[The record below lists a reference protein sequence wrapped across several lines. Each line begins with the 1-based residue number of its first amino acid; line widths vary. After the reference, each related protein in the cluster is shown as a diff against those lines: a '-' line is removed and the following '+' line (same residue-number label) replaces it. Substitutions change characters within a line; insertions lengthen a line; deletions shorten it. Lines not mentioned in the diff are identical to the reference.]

1 MTLKQIFST
10 DDLFHMKKLLLL
22 FPGLFIS
29 VFLYSQN
36 PACTAGVW
44 PTNYEDGV
52 TTLSAIDSSSAGVTS
67 YEWSTGATSSS
78 IDVTTEGVYCVTI
91 TYADGCVATACDTL
105 STDYCW
111 SYASAW
117 LTATGYHVSAY
128 HGPHYL
134 DPTYLWSN
142 GVATSSFTTT
152 VPGTYCVTVTLE
164 NGCTST
170 SCVQVN
176 NPNPP
181 SCSAEIWPVGYENGV
196 TTLSAADSFPAQGSS
211 YLWSTGATTPTIDV
225 TNEGLYCVTITFSNG
240 CVATACDTLLND
252 ECWSYASAWPTLAGM
267 YVSAY
272 ALPNYLDATYLWSNG
287 ETTSGF
293 NTSVEGT
300 YCVTVTRE
308 NGCTSTSCVEAFFP
322 TTSFTVW
329 VAPGDSTNNDPVIA
343 NVYLIEYDSLAGT
356 LMLAYTQQTNSS
368 GLAEFA
374 DIAPG
379 RYLVKAAVVAG
390 TVGFTDFLP
399 TYGSSELFWSNA
411 YRHTV
416 YPFSGNGAYIYLIP
430 GNNPGGPGFIGGLIS
445 EGANVT
451 GGNPQA
457 EFFGEGDPVPGVS
470 IVITLPD
477 GTAVAAAI
485 TNANGEYSFPS
496 LAYGTYIVTI
506 DIPGVAPVSTT
517 ITLSP
522 EQPGFSGVNFNLTES
537 GVVLSAKDVDFE
549 AFAKVSPNPVR
560 DVLQVELTNADGELL
575 LTNVQGQIMQK
586 VAVNAT
592 QMRLSLASLPEGIYL
607 LTARTA
613 KGSQSTR
620 IVKQ

>member
-1 MTLKQIFST
+1 
-10 DDLFHMKKLLLL
+10 MKKLLLL
-22 FPGLFIS
+22 IPGLFIS
-29 VFLYSQN
+29 VFLLAQN
-36 PACTAGVW
+36 PPCLADIW

-52 TTLSAIDSSSAGVTS
+52 TTLSAIDSSSSGITS
-67 YEWSTGATSSS
+67 YEWSTGATTSS
-78 IDVTTEGVYCVTI
+78 IDVTTEGAYCVTI
-91 TYADGCVATACDTL
+91 TYADGCVATDCDTL
-105 STDYCW
+105 SNDNCW
-111 SYASAW
+111 SYASVW
-117 LTATGYHVSAY
+117 PFATGFQVTVYQAPY
-128 HGPHYL
+128 YL
-134 DPTYLWSN
+134 DATYLWSN
-142 GVATSSFTTT
+142 GVTTSSFNTA
-152 VPGTYCVTVTLE
+152 VSGTYCVTVTLE

-170 SCVQVN
+170 ACVEVV
-176 NPNPP
+176 NPNPTY
-181 SCSAEIWPVGYENGV
+181 CIAEVHPISFDDGA
-196 TTLSAADSFPAQGSS
+196 TTLAAVDSAFAPISG

-225 TNEGLYCVTITFSNG
+225 TSEGVYCVTVTYADG
-240 CVATACDTLLND
+240 CVASACDTLLYD
-252 ECWSYASAWPTLAGM
+252 ECWSYASAWPTPTGM

-272 ALPNYLDATYLWSNG
+272 AFPDYLDATYLWSNG
-287 ETTSGF
+287 ATTSGF
-293 NTSVEGT
+293 NTNVEGT

-308 NGCTSTSCVEAFFP
+308 NGCTSTACVEVSIPPSFFN
-322 TTSFTVW
+322 VW
-329 VAPGDSTNNDPVIA
+329 VALGDSTNNDPVIA
-343 NVYLIEYDSLAGT
+343 NVYLIAYDSLAGT
-356 LMLAYTQQTNSS
+356 LSLAYTQQTNSS
-368 GLAEFA
+368 GLAEFN

-379 RYLVKAAVVAG
+379 QYLVKAAIVAG

-399 TYGSSELFWSNA
+399 TYGLSELFWSDA
-411 YRHTV
+411 YSYTV
-416 YPFSGNGAYIYLIP
+416 YPFAGAAAYVLLIP
-430 GNNPGGPGFIGGLIS
+430 GNNPGGPGFIGGLVS

-457 EFFGEGDPVPGVS
+457 EFSGEGDPVPGVS
-470 IVITLPD
+470 IIITLPD
-477 GTAVAAAI
+477 GTAVAAAT

-522 EQPGFSGVNFNLTES
+522 EQPGFSGVNFNVTES
-537 GVVLSAKDVDFE
+537 GVTLSAKDVDFE

-560 DVLQVELTNADGELL
+560 DVLQLELTDADGELL